1 MKWALIYLLGT
12 SGIWDSG
19 YRFADYKTCDD
30 FRYQMAASIYNN
42 YRNSSTGSIAEEY
55 DILQASKCLPSKE

>member
-19 YRFADYKTCDD
+19 YRFG
-30 FRYQMAASIYNN
+30 N
-42 YRNSSTGSIAEEY
+42 YDSCSEKGVEVVNSWTRSNVTEGLEY
-55 DILQASKCLPSKE
+55 ETLALFKCLPSKE

>member
-19 YRFADYKTCDD
+19 YRFGNYKSCS
-30 FRYQMAASIYNN
+30 QKGVGVV
-42 YRNSSTGSIAEEY
+42 SSWRSSNATRWLAY
-55 DILQASKCLPSKE
+55 